1 MAWMAINGCEKQR
14 CFYRCLFF
22 YFLIS
27 TFNREGWL
35 NLVFAVRIVGCMA
48 RRRTAVFSIVSF
60 LCSIHFMKPMN
71 YTHIFSEN
79 DFSEAVP
86 RLIQTSDV
94 TKKKVK
100 PWLFQRV
107 ASGWRWICEDG
118 QHGWFPLSHTKT
130 EEAAWETWEQVW
142 TSDWFNHCMIRAQQ
156 KLMWKIIFQES
167 FLFHFPLAFL
177 KQTNKASKKHLGSYL
192 FPRVL
197 SARKRV
203 SPALVSCD
211 VIQAEGDQLKGWR
224 AEEEAKDCVG
234 ELSIQYMMSDTGS
247 CLPSKIV
254 ILAYDIYIYMI
265 YIYVLSIW

>member
-1 MAWMAINGCEKQR
+1 MFVLLLFDFNLQPGRLVEFGVCCKDRWVYGKKEDSGFFH
-14 CFYRCLFF
+14 CFL
-22 YFLIS
+22 S
-27 TFNREGWL
+27 MFNP
-35 NLVFAVRIVGCMA
+35 F
-48 RRRTAVFSIVSF
+48 
-60 LCSIHFMKPMN
+60 HMKPMN

-79 DFSEAVP
+79 DFSKAVP

-156 KLMWKIIFQES
+156 KLMWKIIYQES

-254 ILAYDIYIYMI
+254 ILAYDIYDI
-265 YIYVLSIW
+265 YIYIYYQYDRFVWYW